1 MGTGQVG
8 RVRSLVATLGSA
20 LAVFLPCVS
29 AAAERELTA
38 VDDVKA
44 FVETHPNWCRSPV
57 NVIVRSPSA
66 RPFRGL
72 QADRIEL
79 DEVIAHIGRVL
90 TNECPAA
97 TSLRFITATGDTRW
111 WEGSASAENNW
122 AVSRSPIPIPTEP
135 VAACDALAA
144 HRDDP
149 RKTGTGMADEYIN
162 TARAIAACDQAVKA
176 EPKSARLWFQLGRA
190 YWAAERFEEAI
201 EKFVE
206 SAQMGHGGALAYLG
220 DATLYGVGGLEPD
233 PETAKGLYEQ
243 AAKAGFKPAAELA
256 AEIVAG
262 VAATAQAKPASP
274 EPAATSKSALE
285 PKYEYPYLIK
295 ALMAGKAAWTHETRI
310 GELPVRMER
319 PLTILYVTSVLNG
332 VAEHCP
338 DLVPQDLDDKYVLA
352 VERALKELPWRD
364 QMTIQMGAETG
375 KYNGIKQGGLD
386 DGYAVAY
393 SKGCHAKETQTV
405 VATGLR
411 HL

>member
-20 LAVFLPCVS
+20 LAVLLPCVS

-90 TNECPAA
+90 AKECPGA

-111 WEGSASAENNW
+111 WEGSASAENKW
-122 AVSRSPIPIPTEP
+122 AVSRGPIPIPAEP

-149 RKTGTGMADEYIN
+149 RKTGTGMADEYID

-243 AAKAGFKPAAELA
+243 AAKAGFKPAADLA
-256 AEIVAG
+256 VDIVVG
-262 VAATAQAKPASP
+262 VEAASGSKTAPS
-274 EPAATSKSALE
+274 EPGRPVLVE
-285 PKYEYPYLIK
+285 PIYVYPNPIK
-295 ALMAGKAAWTHETRI
+295 ALMTGQLAWTSTGI
-310 GELPVRMER
+310 LADP
-319 PLTILYVTSVLNG
+319 PITLLYVRWSLRG

-338 DLVPQDLDDKYVLA
+338 DLVPKGFEDRWRPVFLESIAKLTPSRKAYVDSRSA
-352 VERALKELPWRD
+352 DGTYDRVE
-364 QMTIQMGAETG
+364 QGA
-375 KYNGIKQGGLD
+375 LD
-386 DGYAVAY
+386 DGYAVA
-393 SKGCHAKETQTV
+393 STKGCHAKETQML

-411 HL
+411 HF